1 MAGIKIK
8 IVSNPY
14 QEIVRFFR
22 WDNGWQEIT
31 TSTNPNSALH
41 STKIVNGF
49 FPFKAEEIIDILAKE
64 FGGGDKIELHFEG
77 ADDEWQEL
85 LAICTEGPR
94 ANTYE
99 AMRDERYLS
108 NARDVLPEIV
118 EVFREIQGL
127 IDEAVS
133 ERTKV
138 SEQIR
143 KFTDV
148 SSDIIPLCV
157 LGTYSAGKS
166 TLINALIGMEIL
178 PSGDG
183 PVTARIFQIKRSK
196 DRDRAMVQ
204 FFCGN
209 RRFLLRFDL
218 DGLMENKELTGD
230 PLYDKI
236 ATKVAGS
243 TAGMAAHMNNT
254 LKVLNSYHADEDD
267 RTISDLIRIEV
278 PFSDTDPWP
287 HDREFVIF
295 DTPGP
300 NSATNDD
307 HTRVLKQAMEGLSNG
322 LPIFV
327 AEYTTLDTKDNE
339 NLSNEIKE
347 IPAID
352 ERFAMIVVNK
362 ADSADLPK
370 GGFDDERVSDIMR
383 QFIPSRLYGQGIYF
397 VSSIL
402 GLGSKNSGEFIS
414 DNYAERFEDQQ
425 RKYTDPTSRFY
436 KTLYRYDI
444 LPGQISRRTNRESEA
459 CKDLL
464 LANSGLFCIEN
475 EIRLFAERYSA
486 YNKCSRSESLL
497 QEIVGIT
504 EEEIAGKKTDL
515 EQKKAQREAELEED
529 KRALIDQLEAC
540 KEHAKE
546 DASASYRETI
556 DKSVSAKQWETSLD
570 ALQARQNA
578 ITEEKREGLEYSKRS
593 IAAAKAFDSIAPN
606 FFNRLGDSIKGS
618 QVNEQ
623 KDSEPRPTGGLADV
637 GKGLCDDI
645 TDAFHKRSDAKAAE
659 KTADKDAADQLFNE
673 VINHYDECVE
683 QIAQTIDELSQ
694 SYWKNCAERSRDALY
709 RIATSSDNPLSEKKR
724 QEVGDIIL
732 NYHGLA
738 LDKTKDPIFS
748 KADFTELKLMDRVIF
763 KSDKLLLRK
772 VEDKFNREISR
783 YFCEARAET
792 EREHTYGFTEWLN
805 ELLGQI
811 TSNITDYNPV
821 LHGHVEDINRQTAE
835 INALEAK
842 LETLNNRKEYIA
854 RVINWKE

>member
-1 MAGIKIK
+1 MADIKIK

-14 QEIVRFFR
+14 IEVVRFFR
-22 WDNGWQEIT
+22 WEDGWQEIT

-49 FPFKAEEIIDILAKE
+49 FPFKAEEIIEIIAKE

-94 ANTYE
+94 ADTYE
-99 AMRDERYLS
+99 AIRDERYLS

-118 EVFREIQGL
+118 EVFKEIQGL
-127 IDEAVS
+127 VDEAVS

-138 SEQIR
+138 SDQIR

-157 LGTYSAGKS
+157 LGSYSAGKS

-178 PSGDG
+178 PSGDE

-204 FFCGN
+204 FTCGS

-218 DGLMENKELTGD
+218 DGLMENKELVGD
-230 PLYDKI
+230 PLYNKI
-236 ATKVAGS
+236 EASVAVS
-243 TAGMAAHMNNT
+243 MPGMAAHMNST
-254 LKVLNSYHADEDD
+254 LKVLNAYHADEDD

-295 DTPGP
+295 DTPGS
-300 NSATNDD
+300 NSASNAD
-307 HTRVLKQAMEGLSNG
+307 HARVLKQAMEGLSNG

-327 AEYTTLDTKDNE
+327 AEYNSLDTKDNK
-339 NLSNEIKE
+339 NLSNEIE
-347 IPAID
+347 QIPAID

-370 GGFDDERVSDIMR
+370 GGFDDEAISQIMR
-383 QFIPSRLYGQGIYF
+383 WSIPASLYGQGIYF

-414 DNYAERFEDQQ
+414 DNYAEKFEDQQ

-444 LPGQISRRTNRESEA
+444 LPGQISRRTNRESET

-504 EEEIAGKKTDL
+504 EEEIADKKTDL

-529 KRALIDQLEAC
+529 KRNLINQLEDC
-540 KEHAKE
+540 REHARL
-546 DASASYRETI
+546 DSSANYAGAI
-556 DKSVSAKQWETSLD
+556 DRKVSAEQWKTNLD
-570 ALQARQNA
+570 TLQARQGA
-578 ITEEKREGLEYSKRS
+578 ITEDKRERLEYSKRS
-593 IAAAKAFDSIAPN
+593 NAATQAFGSIAPN
-606 FFNRLGDSIKGS
+606 FFNRLGNSIKGS
-618 QVNEQ
+618 QANTQ
-623 KDSEPRPTGGLADV
+623 KDGDPHPTFGLAEV

-645 TDAFHKRSDAKAAE
+645 TDALQKRSDAKAAE
-659 KTADKDAADQLFNE
+659 RTADKDAADQLFNE
-673 VINHYDECVE
+673 VIHHYNECTE
-683 QIAQTIDELSQ
+683 QIAQTIDELSK
-694 SYWKNCAERSRDALY
+694 SYWKDCAERSRDALY
-709 RIATSSDNPLSEKKR
+709 RIATSSVNPLSEEKR
-724 QEVGDIIL
+724 QEVGEIIL
-732 NYHGLA
+732 KYHGLA
-738 LDKTKDPIFS
+738 LDKTKGPVFS
-748 KADFTELKLMDRVIF
+748 KTDFTELKLMDRVIF
-763 KSDKLLLRK
+763 KSDKLLLGK

-783 YFCEARAET
+783 CFCEVRVET
-792 EREHTYGFTEWLN
+792 EREHTYGFIEWLN

-811 TSNITDYNPV
+811 TGNITDYNPV

-835 INALEAK
+835 ISTLEAK
-842 LETLNNRKEYIA
+842 LETLKNRKEYIE
-854 RVINWKE
+854 RVVNWKE